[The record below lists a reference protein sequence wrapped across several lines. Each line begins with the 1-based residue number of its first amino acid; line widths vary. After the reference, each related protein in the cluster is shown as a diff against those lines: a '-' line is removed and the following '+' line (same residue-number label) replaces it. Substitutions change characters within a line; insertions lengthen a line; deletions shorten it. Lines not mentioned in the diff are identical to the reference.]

1 MELTKKDNQMA
12 KGIAIIA
19 MVMLHLFC
27 KKVDLPY
34 TPLLWIGDTP
44 LVYYL
49 GLLGEICVP
58 IYLFC
63 SGYAQALLRYS
74 DGAAY
79 VKKSWIRILNF
90 LLNYWIVLILAVI
103 LGAFFDSEKRIP
115 GSILS
120 FLENFFLYRF
130 SYNGIW
136 WFVST
141 YIQLVALSPLILKL
155 IRRCPPVLTVLVSG
169 ALYLASIL
177 YIRLFDGHIENEILA
192 WIGKQVSLLVKSQFS
207 FVIGCLCYEYKV
219 MTKLRSLKHINLIA
233 LLLSPVLIILMC
245 ILENAVF
252 APIFGLSLILLFQS
266 VKKPK
271 FLCAVL
277 CFFGAASTNIWLT
290 HTFFFARIFPNL
302 VYRAKYP
309 LIIALAMFAL
319 CFLASIVVNCL
330 YRPLSKLLLD
340 RLSKKSDSH

>member
-1 MELTKKDNQMA
+1 MFMELTKKDNQMA
-12 KGIAIIA
+12 KGIAIIG

-27 KKVDLPY
+27 IKVDLPY

-169 ALYLASIL
+169 ALYLLSNI
-177 YIRLFDGHIENEILA
+177 YTRFINITIENEVLS
-192 WIGKQVSLLVKSQFS
+192 WIVRQLYLLFDAQFS
-207 FVIGCLCYEYKV
+207 FVIGCLCYEYRVITRLRGIKHITFYTLV
-219 MTKLRSLKHINLIA
+219 MT
-233 LLLSPVLIILMC
+233 PVIIFLMC
-245 ILENAVF
+245 IIENAVF
-252 APIFGLSLILLFQS
+252 APIFGISIILLFHAAS
-266 VKKPK
+266 KPK
-271 FLCAVL
+271 SLCAVL
-277 CFFGAASTNIWLT
+277 YFFGAASTNIWLT
-290 HTFFFARIFPNL
+290 HAFFYARIFPDL

-309 LIIALAMFAL
+309 LF
-319 CFLASIVVNCL
+319 IVNYVNM
-330 YRPLSKLLLD
+330 
-340 RLSKKSDSH
+340 